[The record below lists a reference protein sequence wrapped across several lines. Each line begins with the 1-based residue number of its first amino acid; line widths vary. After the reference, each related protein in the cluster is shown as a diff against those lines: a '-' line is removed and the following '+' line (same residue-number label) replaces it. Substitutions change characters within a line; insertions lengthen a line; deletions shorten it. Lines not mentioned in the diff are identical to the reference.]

1 MSEILVNLTR
11 KSEIKILRQTSIKIS
26 QTKSIL
32 TMITIINKST
42 FIHKA
47 LNHIQGPEVEVI
59 VCWGDRE
66 CGSIFHMLLSI
77 VCT

>member
-1 MSEILVNLTR
+1 MSESLVNLTR
-11 KSEIKILRQTSIKIS
+11 KSEIIILRQTSIKIS

-32 TMITIINKST
+32 MIIIIMDKST

-59 VCWGDRE
+59 VCSGDTVNAAVSFI
-66 CGSIFHMLLSI
+66 CF
-77 VCT
+77 

>member
-11 KSEIKILRQTSIKIS
+11 KSEIIILRQTSIKIS

-59 VCWGDRE
+59 VCWGDTE
-66 CGSIFHMLLSI
+66 NVAVSFICF
-77 VCT
+77 